1 MARLG
6 KKILSA
12 FVEVT
17 DDKPAVTRPE
27 DTNKPSTA
35 KTAAPY
41 TPPPPDNNDKFR
53 QYFDKLFADTNIP
66 GPDYFEFSKMIEA
79 MRSIPDEKARYSA
92 AFAGLQVQGLDKQ
105 KLLSTATDYLRV
117 LDTDAGNFNA
127 TVDAAI
133 QEKVTGKKKEMEEKQ
148 QRIQQ
153 LQNEINEL
161 QQQISALGNEVKE
174 NEQKI
179 EQSTGGYKN
188 ALENMKGRI
197 LLDIEKI
204 NRFIY

>member
-17 DDKPAVTRPE
+17 ADKPAATRPE
-27 DTNKPSTA
+27 ETNKPSTG
-35 KTAAPY
+35 TAPAAH
-41 TPPPPDNNDKFR
+41 TPPPDNNDKFR
-53 QYFDKLFADTNIP
+53 QYFDKLFTEANIP

-79 MRSIPDEKARYSA
+79 MSGLPDEKSRYSA

-105 KLLSTATDYLRV
+105 KLLSTASDYLRV
-117 LDTDAGNFNA
+117 LETDAGNFHS

-133 QEKVTGKKKEMEEKQ
+133 QEKVTGKRKEMEEKE
-148 QRIQQ
+148 QRIRQ
-153 LQNEINEL
+153 LTKEINDL
-161 QQQISALGNEVKE
+161 QQQIALLKNEVSE

-179 EQSTGGYKN
+179 EQSTGGYK
-188 ALENMKGRI
+188 AAMENMKSRI

-204 NRFIY
+204 NRFIH